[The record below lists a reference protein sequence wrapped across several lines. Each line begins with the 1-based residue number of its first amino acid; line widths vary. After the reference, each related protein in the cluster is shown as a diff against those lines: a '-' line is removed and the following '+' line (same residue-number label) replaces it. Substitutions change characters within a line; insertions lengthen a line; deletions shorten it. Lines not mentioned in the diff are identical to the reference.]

1 MNHSVRPPQCDD
13 KTILDITMN
22 LYLYPAVLIAHRLG
36 IFEFIALHPRSLTDI
51 CAQANVERR
60 PAETLVMALLAL
72 KLIARDGETF
82 SLTPEAETFLLKS
95 NPHYFGYFWDLMV
108 ENSEIFSLKN
118 LESAIRKNTSQVYGE
133 QELFETHTLDADRMR
148 RFTHAMH
155 SLSMGS
161 ASVWPTLLPLGACR
175 AALDIGGASG
185 AHAISLTA
193 HWPTLTCTVFDLP
206 EVCPLAADYARHYGL
221 SHRIGTHSGDM
232 WRDPYPAADLH
243 LYSNIFH
250 DWPMDKNR
258 FLAQKSYAALPPGG
272 RIVIH
277 EVLYNDDGDGPPAAA
292 GYSLMMM
299 GWTQGRQYSGREIGD
314 LLRDVGFG
322 PAQVLPSLG
331 YFSIVTAQKPQA

>member
-1 MNHSVRPPQCDD
+1 
-13 KTILDITMN
+13 
-22 LYLYPAVLIAHRLG
+22 
-36 IFEFIALHPRSLTDI
+36 
-51 CAQANVERR
+51 
-60 PAETLVMALLAL
+60 
-72 KLIARDGETF
+72 
-82 SLTPEAETFLLKS
+82 
-95 NPHYFGYFWDLMV
+95 DLMI

-118 LESAIRKNTSQVYGE
+118 LENAIRKNTSQAYGE

-161 ASVWPTLLPLGACR
+161 ASVWPALLPLGACR

-185 AHAISLTA
+185 AHAISLAA

-221 SHRIGTHSGDM
+221 SQRIGTHSGDM

-314 LLRDVGFG
+314 LLHDVGFG